1 MPKKSW
7 WRKQAFNAALVGAVV
22 YVVSGAYG
30 EKLDRD
36 SRRIVL
42 EVDPD
47 VRLTSA
53 LATLSA
59 DDRQQVDCLA
69 QNAYFEARGEGKIG
83 MAAVTNVVF
92 NRMHEA
98 GPVFAATACDV
109 ITQCN
114 PRTGVCQFSWIND
127 GLPHIM
133 RDIEARNTAYD
144 VALYFWTHL
153 DRAIDL
159 TGGAI
164 SYHAEYVHPKWSRL
178 RQTVQIGLHKFYK
191 SAGAGS

>member
-7 WRKQAFNAALVGAVV
+7 WAKQVLNAALVGSVV
-22 YVVSGAYG
+22 YIGGGFYG

-47 VRLTSA
+47 VRLSA
-53 LATLSA
+53 PLASLSA
-59 DDRQQVDCLA
+59 QDRQQVDCLA
-69 QNAYFEARGEGKIG
+69 ENAYFEARGEGKVG

-92 NRMHEA
+92 NRMHAA
-98 GPVFAATACDV
+98 GPFFPATACDV

-114 PRTGVCQFSWIND
+114 PRSGVCQFSWVND

-133 RDIEARNTAYD
+133 RDTGARDVAYD
-144 VALYFWTHL
+144 VAMYFWTHQ
-153 DRAIDL
+153 DRPIDM
-159 TGGAI
+159 TDGAT
-164 SYHAEYVHPKWSRL
+164 SYHATYVSPKWTRL
-178 RQTVQIGLHKFYK
+178 KETIQIGMHKFFK
-191 SAGAGS
+191 PKGE